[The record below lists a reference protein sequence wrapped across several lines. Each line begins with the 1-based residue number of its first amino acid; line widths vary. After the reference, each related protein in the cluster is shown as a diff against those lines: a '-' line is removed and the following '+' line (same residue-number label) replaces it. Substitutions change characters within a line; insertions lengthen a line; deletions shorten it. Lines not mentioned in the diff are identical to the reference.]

1 VIQNRL
7 SRKVH
12 RELLLA
18 LESARTRFA
27 VAMAAEAKST
37 PPDQWQYYM
46 DTADRM
52 RRFAGRLRRSD
63 PNVLA
68 VHEECS
74 HALETLKRLPVEH
87 AAERLCHILGETIG
101 RLESRMLIDKS
112 PRRNQSQNS
121 TDSTDFTIL

>member
-1 VIQNRL
+1 MIQNRL
-7 SRKVH
+7 SRKIH

-18 LESARTRFA
+18 LECARTRFA
-27 VAMAAEAKST
+27 VAIAAEAKST

-46 DTADRM
+46 DTADRL

-63 PNVLA
+63 LNVLA
-68 VHEECS
+68 VHEEYS

-87 AAERLCHILGETIG
+87 AADRLCHMLGETIE
-101 RLESRMLIDKS
+101 RLESRMTSENSSRK
-112 PRRNQSQNS
+112 NQSQNA